1 MNKAYNNKHDVFCF
15 FLFPSECWMS
25 KWMNEYQWEIC
36 VKLKCDSLPK
46 SDINITQMTYDGLP

>member
-1 MNKAYNNKHDVFCF
+1 
-15 FLFPSECWMS
+15 MS

-46 SDINITQMTYDGLP
+46 TDINVTQMTYGGLP

>member
-1 MNKAYNNKHDVFCF
+1 
-15 FLFPSECWMS
+15 MS

-46 SDINITQMTYDGLP
+46 SVDMAKFMLFLELMANFVCFVTIVTSNQ